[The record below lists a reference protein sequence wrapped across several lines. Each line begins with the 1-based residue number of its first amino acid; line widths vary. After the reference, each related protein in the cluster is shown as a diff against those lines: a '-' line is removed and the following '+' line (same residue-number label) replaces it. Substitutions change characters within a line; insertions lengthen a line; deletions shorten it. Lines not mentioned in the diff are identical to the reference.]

1 MRPDPVPI
9 MMSLQTS
16 SHKPASR
23 ILAEV
28 FLWSWRPRNFAV
40 GAVDTDLS
48 MKSYHQNFHPG
59 VKQKY
64 SYVIHSHSVVV
75 KDYPMILSR
84 SKINKIFSTRTGIM
98 SNKKFYGFCP
108 VPVSKPRD
116 HSLTRRL
123 IIIDFCLL
131 DLDSCKTLYLKDI
144 SRCLPTA
151 HSSP

>member
-1 MRPDPVPI
+1 MTCPANKIVSPASDWTSVRPDPVPI

-23 ILAEV
+23 ILAEA

-48 MKSYHQNFHPG
+48 MKSYHQNFRPG

-64 SYVIHSHSVVV
+64 SYVIHSHSDVV

-108 VPVSKPRD
+108 VPVSKNQAKRSFTHKTSD
-116 HSLTRRL
+116 H
-123 IIIDFCLL
+123 
-131 DLDSCKTLYLKDI
+131 
-144 SRCLPTA
+144 
-151 HSSP
+151 H